1 MSVVSP
7 ARLSESAGLLKDR
20 IAYPVIRKAF
30 ALSKA
35 LGPFLYLVLYG
46 VIAVWVVGVFFGVGL
61 FFLTHRSEKQAIR
74 LGVGDVHLVTLLPES
89 PGVYQSIAGSD
100 RFLPQPYEAATSDKN
115 QTVAT
120 ADMTGAALN
129 DRQQTA
135 SAEPAT
141 DASAEELEPLDSL
154 GPRSAT
160 QSLLPA
166 SPHKPRPARSVNGR
180 TLPPHPPVQAIQDLL
195 QVHSELLK

>member
-61 FFLTHRSEKQAIR
+61 FFLMHRSEKQAIR

-135 SAEPAT
+135 SAT
-141 DASAEELEPLDSL
+141 FL
-154 GPRSAT
+154 PRLRTANSRRRWRFARAV
-160 QSLLPA
+160 P
-166 SPHKPRPARSVNGR
+166 PARSAAHTR
-180 TLPPHPPVQAIQDLL
+180 ALHAIARPD
-195 QVHSELLK
+195 